1 MVMKYLKAVRLNN
14 IILLSILFWGLISQH
29 YFNELIFSFDHI
41 WLFLSIIFTLCS
53 GYLINNYYDFNSD
66 NINKKSIKGISKR
79 KYLLYYFINLIMSF
93 ACLFISNLSGGWFQL
108 IMICHFLVFTYSLR
122 LQHLPLIGN
131 LLVASLCVIAIS
143 IPEFISNENLMNLSF
158 NMEESIAF
166 TYLICC
172 FGFTLIRE
180 LVKDIEDIKGDKD
193 VNSKTLPIIIGTK
206 ATIVTVIL
214 ISIVMFGFLFYG
226 LISTPINIKYILF
239 YVPIITFSIYFIFNA
254 FKGLNQNNYAR
265 LSSLIKFKFFT
276 ASIWLYLSLFL

>member
-1 MVMKYLKAVRLNN
+1 MKYLKSVRLNN
-14 IILLSILFWGLISQH
+14 IILLSILFWGLISHH
-29 YFNELIFSFDHI
+29 YINELSFSFDHL

-79 KYLLYYFINLIMSF
+79 KYLLYYFINLILSF
-93 ACLFISNLSGGWFQL
+93 TCLLISNLSGGWFQL

-122 LQHLPLIGN
+122 IQHLPLIGN
-131 LLVASLCVIAIS
+131 ILVASLCLIAIS
-143 IPEFISNENLMNLSF
+143 IPEFISNKNLMNLSF

-166 TYLICC
+166 TYLFSS

-180 LVKDIEDIKGDKD
+180 LVKDIEDIKGDKEA
-193 VNSKTLPIIIGTK
+193 NSKTLPIIIGTK

-214 ISIVMFGFLFYG
+214 ISIVMFGLLFYG

-239 YVPIITFSIYFIFNA
+239 YIPIIIFSIYFIYNA
-254 FKGLNQNNYAR
+254 FKGLNQNNYPR
-265 LSSLIKFKFFT
+265 LSRLIKLKFFT
-276 ASIWLYLSLFL
+276 ASIWLYLSLFI